1 MVNDV
6 RAGLPQWRGW
16 VETDLDDL
24 RAEVTGWATSTAM
37 RDLVECFG
45 QRWPSGDGDGDGD
58 VDVVLAGLEE
68 ISARHWDFRGGRERA
83 AAVPGEFSD
92 GVADRVWA
100 AADALGLR
108 GRNLPD
114 GSAYD
119 HVLIHGGLLRGCLAR
134 AGHAADLLDGTVEA
148 GEVCG
153 LGSFR
158 PTTEPE
164 LAMAAEA
171 GLGQPADEFDAMD
184 VALRAT
190 LPGALPDTDSPTTDG
205 TDSPTTVGVGSPT
218 TGADGVPASH
228 RVREYRTAGGRR
240 VRVLAAPSS
249 DPGRRANTADTCTF
263 WADAVGRPAPGQRV
277 LLVTTEHYVPFQ
289 HADAIRV
296 LGIPYGCAVETVGV
310 DPTAAVHGLPGQ
322 PLTTGQY
329 LQEIRSAIRSL
340 RHLTGA
346 LRPAG

>member
-1 MVNDV
+1 MVDDV

-45 QRWPSGDGDGDGD
+45 QRWPSGDGDVD
-58 VDVVLAGLEE
+58 VDLVLTGLEE

-83 AAVPGEFSD
+83 GAVPGEFSE
-92 GVADRVWA
+92 GVTARVRA

-114 GSAYD
+114 ESAYD
-119 HVLIHGGLLRGCLAR
+119 HVLIHGGLLRSCLAR
-134 AGHAADLLDGTVEA
+134 AGHAAELLDGTVEA

-153 LGSFR
+153 LGSLR

-164 LAMAAEA
+164 RAMAAEA

-184 VALRAT
+184 AALRAA
-190 LPGALPDTDSPTTDG
+190 LPGVLVDTDT
-205 TDSPTTVGVGSPT
+205 PT
-218 TGADGVPASH
+218 TGADRAYASH
-228 RVREYRTAGGRR
+228 RIREYRTSGGPR

-277 LLVTTEHYVPFQ
+277 LLVTTEHFVPFQ

-310 DPTAAVHGLPGQ
+310 DPTAAVHGRPGQ
-322 PLTTGQY
+322 PLTTAQY

-340 RHLTGA
+340 RLLTA
-346 LRPAG
+346 TLRPTR